1 MLTLYTVKSV
11 EDLNDKGLLLDHLL
25 VNHIVVLGNKGSC
38 SLINLCVIS
47 SDLTDTSK
55 KTGLE
60 AGKKIHSLFFVAVKF

>member
-38 SLINLCVIS
+38 SLINLCVIRS
-47 SDLTDTSK
+47 NLTDTSK

-60 AGKKIHSLFFVAVKF
+60 ADKKVHSLFFVAVKF